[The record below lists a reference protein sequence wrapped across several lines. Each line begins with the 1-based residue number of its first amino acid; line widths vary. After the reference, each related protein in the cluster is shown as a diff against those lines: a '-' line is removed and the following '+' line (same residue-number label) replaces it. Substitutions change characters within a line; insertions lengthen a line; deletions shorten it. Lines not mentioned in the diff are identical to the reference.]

1 MTDFHAHFLPGI
13 DDGSRS
19 VDMSLTMLEMW
30 QRQGIDR
37 LCATPHFYAEHT
49 TPRRF
54 LENRNAA
61 CESLRTAMHAKGIEI
76 PILLGAEVRFFD
88 GIGNASELPALC
100 LEGTELL
107 LVEMP
112 FTRWTERMLHE
123 IDEIR
128 RRGLQPVAAHIE
140 RYLDLNPRRTI
151 ERFLDMDIL
160 IQCNAEFFLSRH
172 TARKALRML
181 ADERIHFLGSDAHN
195 ITSRTPNLGPAL
207 DRIERK
213 LGPRALDRLVR
224 MEELFLQESGQVL

>member
-19 VDMSLTMLEMW
+19 VEMSLTMLEMW
-30 QRQGIDR
+30 QQQGIDR

-49 TPRRF
+49 SPRRF
-54 LENRNAA
+54 LENREFAFR
-61 CESLRTAMHAKGIEI
+61 SLTEAMQARGLEV

-88 GIGNASELPALC
+88 GISGVSELRQLC
-100 LEGTELL
+100 LQGTDLL

-112 FTRWTERMLHE
+112 FTRWTDRMLLE

-140 RYLDLNPRRTI
+140 RYMDLNPRRTM

-195 ITSRTPNLGPAL
+195 ITSRAPNLGPAL
-207 DRIERK
+207 DRIEQK